1 MIVGFVKRLEA
12 ELFRELHRR
21 NVRGRDNRP
30 NGRRHEIGLGPVD
43 HGATSLAGDAL
54 PMTLLAAH
62 QVGIPGRLEPTD
74 VEADTGQLVAL
85 VGPNGGGKT
94 SLLRALA
101 RIDAPLGSVLIDGE
115 NVDDAPLAR
124 RRRLLSFLPASR
136 DVIWPIAA
144 RDVIALGLDRP
155 DFDRIEELIQL
166 LELHKLSEKP
176 VNRLSTGER
185 ARVLAARALASVPKL
200 LLLDEPL
207 SNLDPYWVLR
217 FLDIFRGAASSGQTV
232 MVALHVTDKAD
243 ISAQREPPDLPAC
256 ATLVGPTADF
266 ASEPDRELLSADAEE
281 PGDPIVTELMEEH
294 ERAYRAD
301 KRDDD
306 EPK

>member
-1 MIVGFVKRLEA
+1 
-12 ELFRELHRR
+12 
-21 NVRGRDNRP
+21 
-30 NGRRHEIGLGPVD
+30 
-43 HGATSLAGDAL
+43 
-54 PMTLLAAH
+54 MTLLVAH
-62 QVGIPGRLEPTD
+62 RVGIPGRLEPTD
-74 VEADTGQLVAL
+74 VDADTGQLVAL

-124 RRRLLSFLPASR
+124 RRRLLAFLPASR

-185 ARVLAARALASVPKL
+185 ARVLAARALAPVPKL

-232 MVALHVTDKAD
+232 MVALHDLSQLHHFDRALLIAEGCVQMDEAPAD
-243 ISAQREPPDLPAC
+243 
-256 ATLVGPTADF
+256 LV
-266 ASEPDRELLSADAEE
+266 ASERFEKCFRIRQANGGWTIRQPADRLSL
-281 PGDPIVTELMEEH
+281 P
-294 ERAYRAD
+294 
-301 KRDDD
+301 
-306 EPK
+306 